1 MCIAHLLEAARVETA
16 RPGTVR
22 ANAARTHEAGAT
34 QGLGTLAVRGQ
45 YTQPMAHPLAFRYRV
60 VDVFTQRALEGNPL
74 AVFPDA
80 SGIDSA
86 WMPRIAKELN
96 LSETVFVLPSSREGC
111 ARRLRIF
118 TPAGELPF
126 AGHPTVGSGFVLRD
140 EGVIPAGQDRFLL
153 DEKIGAIAVR
163 VEAGE
168 RPLIWLR
175 TPRIEYGQRYD
186 PAACAEALGVERSE
200 LLEVEPQVVSAGNP
214 MLFVPLRRR
223 EAVDRAFLDMQGLRR
238 IRGTDQD
245 PGAVF
250 VFAPTAEGAYSRMF
264 GPEHGVVED
273 PATGSATGPLA
284 SLMLRHG
291 LVAPAL
297 GQRFISEQGTKMGR
311 RSILHIQ
318 VSREGGEE
326 VIEVGGYVT
335 PLIEATMDLSG
346 LA

>member
-1 MCIAHLLEAARVETA
+1 ML
-16 RPGTVR
+16 
-22 ANAARTHEAGAT
+22 
-34 QGLGTLAVRGQ
+34 
-45 YTQPMAHPLAFRYRV
+45 HPSVFRYRV
-60 VDVFTQRALEGNPL
+60 VDVFTRQALEGNPL

-80 SGIDSA
+80 SGIDPA

-96 LSETVFVLPSSREGC
+96 LSETVFVLPPSQQDC
-111 ARRLRIF
+111 AARLRIF

-126 AGHPTVGSGFVLRD
+126 AGHPTVGSAFVLRD
-140 EGVIPAGQDRFLL
+140 EGMIPAEQDRFLL
-153 DEKIGAIAVR
+153 DEKIGPIAVR

-186 PAACAEALGVERSE
+186 PAVCAEALGISPGE
-200 LLEVEPQVVSAGNP
+200 LLDVEPQVVSAGNP
-214 MLFVPLRRR
+214 MLFIPLRSR

-238 IRGTDQD
+238 IKGADRD

-250 VFAPTAEGAYSRMF
+250 IFAPTPEGAYSRMF

-284 SLMLRHG
+284 SFMLRNG
-291 LVAPAL
+291 LVAPSL
-297 GQRFISEQGTKMGR
+297 GNRFVSEQGTKMGR

-335 PLIEATMDLSG
+335 PLIEATMDLGG
-346 LA
+346 LI